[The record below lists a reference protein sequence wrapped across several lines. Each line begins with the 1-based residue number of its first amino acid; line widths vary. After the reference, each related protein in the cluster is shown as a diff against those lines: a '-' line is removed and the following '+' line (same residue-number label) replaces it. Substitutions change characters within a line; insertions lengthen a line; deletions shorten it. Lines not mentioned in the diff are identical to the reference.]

1 MRKGRILFC
10 IFLITVTAYAIFA
23 SIGWSFKAKLF
34 PLSISIPLLML
45 ATVQLLLILFGKEE
59 TNEGG
64 AMDVEFS
71 TDVAPEIVRRRVLG
85 IFSWIIAFIALVYLL
100 RFSNHGS
107 AIYFSIS
114 QVSKRGDLALD
125 DPRHGHHMGL
135 LPLAVSIFS
144 AHPVRNRR
152 DSDLARAVMPTPVH
166 DCQPGTWRRSLAA
179 QFVNMVSITVA
190 T

>member
-45 ATVQLLLILFGKEE
+45 ATAQLLLILFGKEE

-71 TDVAPEIVRRRVLG
+71 TDVEPEIVRRRVLG
-85 IFSWIIAFIALVYLL
+85 IFGWIIAFIALVYLL
-100 RFSNHGS
+100 GF
-107 AIYFSIS
+107 
-114 QVSKRGDLALD
+114 
-125 DPRHGHHMGL
+125 P
-135 LPLAVSIFS
+135 
-144 AHPVRNRR
+144 
-152 DSDLARAVMPTPVH
+152 
-166 DCQPGTWRRSLAA
+166 
-179 QFVNMVSITVA
+179 ITVPLFIFLYLKFQSEVSWLW
-190 T
+190 TI

>member
-85 IFSWIIAFIALVYLL
+85 IFGWIIAFIALVYLL
-100 RFSNHGS
+100 GF
-107 AIYFSIS
+107 
-114 QVSKRGDLALD
+114 
-125 DPRHGHHMGL
+125 P
-135 LPLAVSIFS
+135 
-144 AHPVRNRR
+144 
-152 DSDLARAVMPTPVH
+152 
-166 DCQPGTWRRSLAA
+166 
-179 QFVNMVSITVA
+179 ITVPLFIFLYLKFQSEVNWLWTILLTA
-190 T
+190 ITWGCFYFLFQSLVHIQFETGALQTWLGL

>member
-1 MRKGRILFC
+1 MRKGRIFFC
-10 IFLITVTAYAIFA
+10 IFLITVAAYAIFA

-45 ATVQLLLILFGKEE
+45 ATAQLLLILFGKEE

-85 IFSWIIAFIALVYLL
+85 IFGWIIAFIALVYLIGFPITVPL
-100 RFSNHGS
+100 FIFLYLKFQSEVTWLWTIVVTGYH
-107 AIYFSIS
+107 
-114 QVSKRGDLALD
+114 V
-125 DPRHGHHMGL
+125 GL
-135 LPLAVSIFS
+135 LPFPVSIFS
-144 AHPVRNRR
+144 AYPVRNRR

-166 DCQPGTWRRSLAA
+166 DCDLEHVRRSLAA
-179 QFVNMVSITVA
+179 
-190 T
+190 